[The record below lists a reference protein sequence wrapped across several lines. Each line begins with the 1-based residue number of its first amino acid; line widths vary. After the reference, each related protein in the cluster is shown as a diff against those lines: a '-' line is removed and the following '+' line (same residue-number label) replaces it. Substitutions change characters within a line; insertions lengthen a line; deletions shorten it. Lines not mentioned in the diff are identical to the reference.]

1 LNDVSE
7 REKALEYML
16 ESLIKMLGKSNHK
29 VDDLNKRVLQLE
41 SFIRETV
48 MQNSQPQKHQAP
60 KRFSIMN

>member
-1 LNDVSE
+1 MSE

-16 ESLIKMLGKSNHK
+16 ESLIKMLGKSNQR

-48 MQNSQPQKHQAP
+48 MQNRPQEKP
-60 KRFSIMN
+60 GGFTIMN

>member
-1 LNDVSE
+1 LNEVSE

-16 ESLIKMLGKSNHK
+16 ESLIKMLGKSNQR

-48 MQNSQPQKHQAP
+48 LQNSHTQE
-60 KRFSIMN
+60 R